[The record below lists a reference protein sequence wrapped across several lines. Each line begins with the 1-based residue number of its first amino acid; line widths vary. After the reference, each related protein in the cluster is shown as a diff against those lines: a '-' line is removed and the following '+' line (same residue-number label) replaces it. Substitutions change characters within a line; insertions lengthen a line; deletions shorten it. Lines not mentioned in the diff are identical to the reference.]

1 VGKTELTKALAEFMF
16 GSEDALIQM
25 DMSEFMERHSVS
37 RLVGAPPGYIGYD
50 DAGQLTEAI
59 RRRPYSIVVFDEVE
73 KAHPEAHN
81 MLLQIMEEGHLTDAR
96 GRTVDFRNAMVV
108 MTSNV
113 GAEMIRRQSQIG
125 FALER
130 DEEIEERLAYDEMRK
145 KLMDALRKVFRP
157 EFLNRV
163 DGTIVFHALTRD
175 QIAQIVDLELAKVAE
190 RLREYEITLQTSEEG
205 RSTLANLGYDPEMG
219 ARPLRRVIQNKI
231 EDQLSDSLL
240 AGDFERGD
248 TILIDAEDEEVVLRR
263 VEPEP
268 EIEAQETVP
277 AG

>member
-1 VGKTELTKALAEFMF
+1 
-16 GSEDALIQM
+16 
-25 DMSEFMERHSVS
+25 
-37 RLVGAPPGYIGYD
+37 
-50 DAGQLTEAI
+50 
-59 RRRPYSIVVFDEVE
+59 
-73 KAHPEAHN
+73 
-81 MLLQIMEEGHLTDAR
+81 
-96 GRTVDFRNAMVV
+96 
-108 MTSNV
+108 
-113 GAEMIRRQSQIG
+113 MIRRQSQIG

-130 DEEIEERLAYDEMRK
+130 DEEIEERLAYEEMRK

-163 DGTIVFHALTRD
+163 DATIVFHALTRD

-190 RLREYEITLQTSEEG
+190 RLKEYEITLQTSEEG
-205 RSTLANLGYDPEMG
+205 RALLADLGYDPEMG

-240 AGDFERGD
+240 AGEFERGD
-248 TILIDAEDEEVVLRR
+248 TILIDAEDEEVVLRQ

-268 EIEAQETVP
+268 EREAQETVP